1 MLGGKF
7 IFASISL
14 TAVGKRFIS
23 TYKTN
28 QPIPVVGKKF
38 QASCVKKRKN
48 KSIKSLETITA
59 LKKSPTKNIYVGI
72 ENALLIERENKLNS

>member
-1 MLGGKF
+1 MFGGKF

-28 QPIPVVGKKF
+28 QPIPIVGKKILGLVC
-38 QASCVKKRKN
+38 QKEKKQIDQLLGNYHR
-48 KSIKSLETITA
+48 
-59 LKKSPTKNIYVGI
+59 LKKKARQKIFML
-72 ENALLIERENKLNS
+72 E